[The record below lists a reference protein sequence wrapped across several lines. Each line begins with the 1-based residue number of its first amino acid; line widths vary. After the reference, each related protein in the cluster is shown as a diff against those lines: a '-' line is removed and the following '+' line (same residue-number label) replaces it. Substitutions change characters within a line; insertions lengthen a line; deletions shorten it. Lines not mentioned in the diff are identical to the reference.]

1 MSEGGSII
9 PVELREIDHDYLFN
23 VVLKRQAIAIDKKII
38 PPSEMIWGGI
48 GIGKSTTI
56 ERFAKWWLEHLK
68 NKGIDLKGI
77 ARYRES
83 EQYGRSGYLSLADIR
98 LSQYLAVDFRGI
110 PDKDLKKIHKEEEPM
125 PITRWNVM
133 DLVAVEEDSYGIM
146 FFDELNLGAEE
157 AQKAALEIIL
167 DRRVGGVKIPDT
179 WVIIAAGNTTWH
191 TGGTSEFLII
201 QLMDRLGHYYL
212 RPPTADEWIR
222 YNMQYE
228 IPHPIVTAFVK
239 EHAGRGVMYDVDPN
253 ALYLRKSTPRSL
265 SMLAKKL
272 NMTEWAGIE
281 QGSKEFEKVLV
292 YEAQSTIGAHWAD
305 ILKDFYNAI
314 MKEKIDL
321 DAIWNDPRSARIP
334 EQLGSLWYVTTGM
347 ISRFNETYEKNPK
360 EAIKRML
367 LYADRLADLGS
378 GRYEGGKFVIKST
391 AHREVGTV
399 VFQHIAPKIFS
410 SEESAPLEGLTK
422 LDSEVL
428 ALMTK
433 VCNKYEWA
441 LPPDV
446 REFLKEIETEKQET
460 IMPERKRRRRVT
472 V

>member
-1 MSEGGSII
+1 LMSEGGSVI
-9 PVELREIDHDYLFN
+9 PPELREIDHDYLFN
-23 VVLKRQAIAIDKKII
+23 VVLKRQAVAIDRNIV

-56 ERFAKWWLEHLK
+56 KRFAEWWLEHLR
-68 NKGIDLKGI
+68 NKGVELKGI
-77 ARYRES
+77 ARYKES
-83 EQYGRSGYLSLADIR
+83 ENYGISEYLSLADIR
-98 LSQYLAVDFRGI
+98 LSQYMAVDFRGM
-110 PDKDLKKIHKEEEPM
+110 PDKDLKKIRKGEKPT
-125 PITRWNVM
+125 PITRWNIM
-133 DLVAVEEDSYGIM
+133 ELVAVEEDSYGIM
-146 FFDELNLGAEE
+146 FFDELNLGTEE

-179 WVIIAAGNTTWH
+179 WVIVAAGNTTWH
-191 TGGTSEFLII
+191 TGGTSEFLVI

-265 SMLAKKL
+265 STLAKKL
-272 NMTEWAGIE
+272 NMIEWAGIE
-281 QGSKEFEKVLV
+281 QGSKEFERALI

-314 MKEKIDL
+314 MKERIDL

-334 EQLGSLWYVTTGM
+334 DQLGSLWYITTGM
-347 ISRFNETYEKNPK
+347 ISRFNEAYEKNPK
-360 EAIKRML
+360 EAIKRIL
-367 LYADRLADLGS
+367 LYADRLAELGS
-378 GRYEGGKFVIKST
+378 GRYEKGKFVIRST

-399 VFQHIAPKIFS
+399 VFQNVTPKILGG
-410 SEESAPLEGLTK
+410 EEGTLFEGLAK
-422 LDSEVL
+422 LDSETRM
-428 ALMTK
+428 LMAK

-441 LPPDV
+441 LPPDYK
-446 REFLKEIETEKQET
+446 EILKEVEK
-460 IMPERKRRRRVT
+460 EREEIITSKRRRRRVT